1 MTENIVI
8 ALKIMGQGM
17 LGIFTATLVI
27 MLVTMALKKLLPQD
41 KKKEEA

>member
-1 MTENIVI
+1 MADSIII

-27 MLVTMALKKLLPQD
+27 MLVTMALKKLLPQE
-41 KKKEEA
+41 KKES

>member
-1 MTENIVI
+1 MTENIII

-27 MLVTMALKKLLPQD
+27 MLVTMALKKIFP
-41 KKKEEA
+41 KEKKEN